1 MSMVD
6 WYVEGIEFGNCN
18 CDYGCPCQ
26 FESRPTHGYC
36 RGFEV
41 VRIDKGHFGEVSLD
55 GLRAALI
62 YAWPGPVFEGNG
74 EMQAIIDERADG
86 AQRNALA
93 TILHGGE
100 TRDGATH
107 WWVYHAMSSTV
118 HEPIFKPIEF
128 EVDIEKRRARVVIP
142 GVLESSGRPIRSP
155 ATGDEHRVRIDLPN
169 GIEFELAE
177 IGSATTKASGV
188 IALDLDDT
196 YGQFNAL
203 RHSGT
208 GVVSARA

>member
-1 MSMVD
+1 MSVVD

-26 FESRPTHGYC
+26 FELRPTHGDC

-41 VRIDKGHFGEVSLD
+41 IRIDRGHFGKVSLD
-55 GLRAALI
+55 GLCAALV
-62 YAWPGPVFEGNG
+62 YAWPGAIFEGNG
-74 EMQAIIDERADG
+74 AIQAIIDERADP
-86 AQRNALA
+86 AQRQALA
-93 TILHGGE
+93 TILYGGE
-100 TRDGATH
+100 TQDAATH

-118 HEPIFKPIEF
+118 HEPSFRRIEF
-128 EVDIEKRRARVVIP
+128 EADLEKRRARVVIP

-155 ATGDEHRVRIDLPN
+155 ATGDEHRVRIDIPN

-177 IGSATTKASGV
+177 IGSATTRASGA

-196 YGQFNAL
+196 YGQFNVL